1 MHFSFTDQLVE
12 LGYVWRL
19 LQKDNPYNR
28 HDQCLLEFQFLRM
41 KVSRPASRNGPRAET
56 GRTQSGTLLRNE
68 VKQMRGAT
76 GLTVLALLLRASLP
90 CAATCE
96 LAGKCK
102 QSANEWS

>member
-1 MHFSFTDQLVE
+1 MI
-12 LGYVWRL
+12 
-19 LQKDNPYNR
+19 
-28 HDQCLLEFQFLRM
+28 
-41 KVSRPASRNGPRAET
+41 GPRAET

-76 GLTVLALLLRASLP
+76 GLTVLELKRASLL

-102 QSANEWS
+102 QSAKEWSATK